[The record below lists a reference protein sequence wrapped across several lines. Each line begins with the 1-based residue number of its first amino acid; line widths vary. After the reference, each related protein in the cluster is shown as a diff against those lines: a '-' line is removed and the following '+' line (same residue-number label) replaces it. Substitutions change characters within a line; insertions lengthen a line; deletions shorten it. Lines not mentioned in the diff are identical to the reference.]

1 MQDLRL
7 IQALNYNFSIKEI
20 KYLLD
25 QGITT
30 NAVDSIGNSALHFA
44 VDSSRGDA
52 SVIDLLIQHNANVLC
67 QNNKGQTP
75 LFLAV
80 ILDYKV
86 IAKLLLISNISTVI
100 IEDNLGRK
108 PSDVAHDQELKKLL
122 IKTEEIV
129 RTLED
134 NYLYVQEKLEEL
146 GLIGE
151 I

>member
-52 SVIDLLIQHNANVLC
+52 SVID
-67 QNNKGQTP
+67 
-75 LFLAV
+75 
-80 ILDYKV
+80 
-86 IAKLLLISNISTVI
+86 
-100 IEDNLGRK
+100 
-108 PSDVAHDQELKKLL
+108 
-122 IKTEEIV
+122 
-129 RTLED
+129 
-134 NYLYVQEKLEEL
+134 
-146 GLIGE
+146 
-151 I
+151 

>member
-52 SVIDLLIQHNANVLC
+52 SVVDLLIQQA
-67 QNNKGQTP
+67 
-75 LFLAV
+75 
-80 ILDYKV
+80 
-86 IAKLLLISNISTVI
+86 SS
-100 IEDNLGRK
+100 
-108 PSDVAHDQELKKLL
+108 S
-122 IKTEEIV
+122 
-129 RTLED
+129 
-134 NYLYVQEKLEEL
+134 
-146 GLIGE
+146 
-151 I
+151 